1 MSLVGAAV
9 TGLVAAWFMAFK
21 LSYGEGLGKGG
32 GGLPFSARSEISR

>member
-21 LSYGEGLGKGG
+21 LFYGEGLGRG